1 MSAFEVKI
9 GITKSEKTALDKT
22 VTSETTYSGTL
33 INNSNVIN
41 PSILIRESADNI
53 ATKNYMTIS
62 KFGRKYFITE
72 ITALTA
78 DTCMVSGHVDVLS
91 TYKADIR
98 KNNAI
103 VGRSETNYNM
113 YIDDDTI
120 KTDARTIIK
129 TLNNFNGGYFTA
141 AGSIALI
148 VVG

>member
-22 VTSETTYSGTL
+22 VTSETSYSGTL

-41 PSILIRESADNI
+41 PSILIKAGADDI

-72 ITALTA
+72 VTALTES
-78 DTCMVSGHVDVLS
+78 TCLVSGHVDVLS
-91 TYKADIR
+91 TYASEIR
-98 KNNAI
+98 KNTAI
-103 VGRSETNYNM
+103 VGRSETRWNLYLDDNM
-113 YIDDDTI
+113 I
-120 KTDARTIIK
+120 KTDARTVIYTI
-129 TLNNFNGGYFTA
+129 NDFNGGYFVD
-141 AGSIALI
+141 SPHIALV

>member
-91 TYKADIR
+91 TYKSDIR

-120 KTDARTIIK
+120 KTDARTVIK
-129 TLNNFNGGYFTA
+129 TLNRFNGGYFTA
-141 AGSIALI
+141 AGSIALV